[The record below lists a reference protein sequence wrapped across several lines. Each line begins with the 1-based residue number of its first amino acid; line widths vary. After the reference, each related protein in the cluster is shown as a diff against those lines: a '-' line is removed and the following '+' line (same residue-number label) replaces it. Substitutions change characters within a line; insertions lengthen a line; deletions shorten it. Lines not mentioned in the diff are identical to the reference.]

1 MKKIYFIGPIAAFVA
16 FAAYTMH
23 FNTEY
28 EAHEA
33 QVALEA
39 KTVRDAKLK
48 AEADSRKK
56 AIDEAM
62 ASQARLKKER
72 TDKEAEEQRKK
83 DARVAAVETRDRN
96 FREQE
101 KLSRQIER
109 IKKDIKLEQDALA
122 KLDGSIKFNNA
133 EKSFHAQ
140 FIEKARQNIV
150 YLTDLLNKIESV
162 EVAHASAAAATP
174 KNES

>member
-1 MKKIYFIGPIAAFVA
+1 MKKIYFIGPIAAFAA

-23 FNTEY
+23 FNKEY

-33 QVALEA
+33 EVVLEA
-39 KTVRDAKLK
+39 KIAREAKLK
-48 AEADSRKK
+48 IEADARKK
-56 AIDEAM
+56 AIDDAM

-72 TDKEAEEQRKK
+72 TEKEAEELRKK
-83 DARVAAVETRDRN
+83 ETRQAAIDTRDRN

-101 KLSRQIER
+101 KLGRQIER
-109 IKKDIKLEQDALA
+109 IKKDVKLEQDALA

-133 EKSFHAQ
+133 EKAFHAQ
-140 FIEKARQNIV
+140 FIEKARKNIV
-150 YLTDLLNKIESV
+150 YLTDLLTKIDAV
-162 EVAHASAAAATP
+162 EGAHASAAAATP

>member
-1 MKKIYFIGPIAAFVA
+1 MKKIYFIGPIATFAV

-23 FNTEY
+23 FNKEY

-39 KTVRDAKLK
+39 KTVREAKLK
-48 AEADSRKK
+48 VEADARKK
-56 AIDEAM
+56 ANEEAM

-72 TDKEAEEQRKK
+72 LDKEAEELRKK
-83 DARVAAVETRDRN
+83 EARQAAIDARDRN

-101 KLSRQIER
+101 KLARQVER
-109 IKKDIKLEQDALA
+109 IKKDIKVEQDALA

-133 EKSFHAQ
+133 EKAFHGQ
-140 FIEKARQNIV
+140 FIEKAKQNIT
-150 YLTDLLNKIESV
+150 YLTDLLTKIDAV
-162 EVAHASAAAATP
+162 EVAHASAAAAAP